1 MKERNLPPPP
11 GEADANRESSRE
23 RARERERERERGK
36 KREGLHTVDGDSDA
50 LRQNVAVSTLESGDL
65 SERVYLE
72 VFGTDALGGLLVDE
86 LDVETVGFRDHQE
99 GGSAGVVLAKEM
111 SVFFSLSLSLSLFFS
126 ATRWGKPSMPQ
137 KNQQVHTA
145 TEDWFDAQEAS
156 RSFRTTSLKFGRE
169 RERWGGK
176 LRRGV

>member
-1 MKERNLPPPP
+1 M
-11 GEADANRESSRE
+11 
-23 RARERERERERGK
+23 
-36 KREGLHTVDGDSDA
+36 HTVDGDSDA

-111 SVFFSLSLSLSLFFS
+111 SVFFFLSLSLSLLFCHS
-126 ATRWGKPSMPQ
+126 LGKT
-137 KNQQVHTA
+137 VHAPEKSTGA
-145 TEDWFDAQEAS
+145 HGH
-156 RSFRTTSLKFGRE
+156 GR
-169 RERWGGK
+169 
-176 LRRGV
+176 LV